1 MATINLGSI
10 KFNWKG
16 AFNNSTA
23 YAVDDVV
30 SSGGNSYVCIQASQG
45 NAVGNA
51 TAYWNIMSAAGT
63 NGSNGT
69 DLSSTLST
77 RGDLVFKNASALAR
91 LAKGTAGQVLGQGA
105 NDPAWVNGSSSTLT
119 TQGDI
124 LFRDSSGLQR
134 LAKGSA
140 GQVLK
145 MNSAANAPEYGT
157 VSSDYVKIASGA
169 FNDVSNV
176 DFAASLFVGST
187 YKSFINM
194 IELEDQDGGQSGNSE
209 FRPMVSGS
217 PISGTA
223 VSSCGIAMNSSSN
236 TVSGLG
242 RDAADS
248 CIIYN
253 DGVRES
259 RALLQIESNGMNRS
273 DCNNNHFINNIRPN
287 HDGAIRCR
295 WDFHAVHHNRTAS
308 SADGYRI
315 QMNAGA
321 KGTYCLYG
329 RK

>member
-1 MATINLGSI
+1 MATINLGAI

-16 AFNNSTA
+16 AYAGGTA
-23 YAVDDVV
+23 YTVDDVV
-30 SSGGNSYVCIQASQG
+30 SSGGSSYVCILAST
-45 NAVGNA
+45 GNA
-51 TAYWNIMSAAGT
+51 TSNGTYWEQMSSAGT
-63 NGSNGT
+63 NGTNGT
-69 DLSSTLST
+69 DVGTT
-77 RGDLVFKNASALAR
+77 ITTQGDLLFRDGSGLQR
-91 LAKGTAGQVLGQGA
+91 LAKGTAGQVLQ
-105 NDPAWVNGSSSTLT
+105 
-119 TQGDI
+119 
-124 LFRDSSGLQR
+124 
-134 LAKGSA
+134 
-140 GQVLK
+140 

-157 VSSDYVKIASGA
+157 VSSDYVKIASGT
-169 FNDVSNV
+169 FNDVTNV

-194 IELEDQDGGQSGNSE
+194 IELEDQDGNQSGNSE

-236 TVSGLG
+236 TVNGLG
-242 RDAADS
+242 RDASDS

-287 HDGAIRCR
+287 HDGATRCR